1 MLMPIGLNRDSNPGH
16 LVGVPIH
23 AQAAN
28 PNAELENTAGI
39 SDSNGSSWLYKQN
52 MLPSTFYLASLTVAL
67 CYLNFIVGAARC
79 FLSVTTSVGMLYQ
92 KIHMNSS
99 PIVLPQC
106 PNLLLSA
113 RRQFHDR
120 MLFYIQTFLK
130 GFPVVKVE
138 SFLEVV

>member
-1 MLMPIGLNRDSNPGH
+1 MPIGRNRESNPGH

-28 PNAELENTAGI
+28 PNAEFENTAGI
-39 SDSNGSSWLYKQN
+39 SDSNGSSSLYKQN
-52 MLPSTFYLASLTVAL
+52 MLHSIFYLVSLKVTL
-67 CYLNFIVGAARC
+67 WCIHSMKGAALC
-79 FLSVTTSVGMLYQ
+79 FLSATTSVGMLYQ

-113 RRQFHDR
+113 CRQFHDR
-120 MLFYIQTFLK
+120 MASTCRL
-130 GFPVVKVE
+130 
-138 SFLEVV
+138 S

>member
-1 MLMPIGLNRDSNPGH
+1 MPFGLHRDSNPGH

-52 MLPSTFYLASLTVAL
+52 MLHSTFYLTSLKVTL
-67 CYLNFIVGAARC
+67 WCIHSMKGAALC
-79 FLSVTTSVGMLYQ
+79 FLSVTTSVGMLHQ

-99 PIVLPQC
+99 PNCAPSVGKSTPVGMPTIPRS
-106 PNLLLSA
+106 N
-113 RRQFHDR
+113 
-120 MLFYIQTFLK
+120 TFLHTD
-130 GFPVVKVE
+130 FPKDNPCRQGKNL
-138 SFLEVV
+138 S